1 MDDDGTADGQ
11 GEEKKRKKEEK
22 TITNHKRN
30 NPADI
35 SFDQLAILCC
45 TSWREVE
52 TDVVNKG
59 ISVWGGGGPG
69 IYPP

>member
-1 MDDDGTADGQ
+1 MAQ
-11 GEEKKRKKEEK
+11 QMAKEKKKKKKERKKM
-22 TITNHKRN
+22 ITNHKRN

-59 ISVWGGGGPG
+59 ISVWGGGGDR
-69 IYPP
+69 